1 MCNSVVVHIN
11 NCNFSIFSIVAKK
24 RFIWFNGKSQV
35 DYNFNR
41 SFGGK
46 MRNYKLILLTFVF
59 LFLNNGIILSQES
72 DLCQVLKKYP
82 NGCLL
87 IQSGNKTYLA
97 ITEAMEKE
105 MIKMKQ
111 DLLDAE
117 KKMVLKDSL
126 LANVNQTINWYES
139 TIKNMKAYMTEL
151 ETVLKGYKGLVKDYK
166 KLKEPLFLF
175 KGGIGA
181 TGKDY
186 KPAALVGLGIR
197 DFSMWGFLQER
208 NSGLFIGK
216 QLRLY

>member
-1 MCNSVVVHIN
+1 
-11 NCNFSIFSIVAKK
+11 
-24 RFIWFNGKSQV
+24 
-35 DYNFNR
+35 
-41 SFGGK
+41 

-59 LFLNNGIILSQES
+59 FFLNSQTILSQET
-72 DLCQVLKKYP
+72 DLCQVVKKYP

-97 ITEAMEKE
+97 ITQSMEKE
-105 MIKMKQ
+105 MLTMKR

-117 KKMVLKDSL
+117 KKMMLKDSL
-126 LANVNQTINWYES
+126 LANVDQTLAWYET

-151 ETVLKGYKGLVKDYK
+151 EAVLKGYKGLVKDYK

-197 DFSMWGFLQER
+197 DFHVWGMLQER

-216 QLRLY
+216 QFRLY